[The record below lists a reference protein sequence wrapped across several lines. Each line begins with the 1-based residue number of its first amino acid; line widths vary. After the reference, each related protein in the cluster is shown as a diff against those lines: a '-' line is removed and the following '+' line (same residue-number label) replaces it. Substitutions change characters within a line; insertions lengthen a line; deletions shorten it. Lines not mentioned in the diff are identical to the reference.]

1 MGGMGEFR
9 THVLAVLGII
19 IANTYL
25 LRLMEMGTTGAWH
38 WLLFFVSALMLG
50 SSIYVGLVLGIG
62 GGIGLSLVIEAT
74 NEWVARVSETRQ
86 RVIEKSGVIG

>member
-1 MGGMGEFR
+1 MGEFR
-9 THVLAVLGII
+9 AHVLAVLAIV

-25 LRLMEMGTTGAWH
+25 LRLMETGVSGAWH

-62 GGIGLSLVIEAT
+62 GGILLSLAIEST
-74 NEWVARVSETRQ
+74 NEWVDRLNETRQ
-86 RVIEKSGVIG
+86 RVVEKSGVIG